1 MAPILVKATQ
11 QAVTNEVMP
20 GYNTLKNC
28 QTARHRIDNVEE
40 QKVGHRTGQSDN
52 VE

>member
-28 QTARHRIDNVEE
+28 QTARHRIEE
-40 QKVGHRTGQSDN
+40 QKVGHRTGESDN